1 MIPVFLLT
9 IVATIYNQTDTLI
22 LGLIDQSKRAVG
34 SYAVGVRGIEIV
46 ITILTS
52 LSAVFIPHASHAF
65 KNNDVQK
72 FKSIN
77 EYSVNITFFIAM
89 PAVAMMIILAP
100 NIVNFIVFDNVYW
113 DNASIKNAILAT
125 SILASLMF
133 TFSVSENIYQQ
144 VLIPIKKERYYLFA
158 MITGVILN
166 ISLSPKPSALVK
178 WVKL

>member
-1 MIPVFLLT
+1 M
-9 IVATIYNQTDTLI
+9 
-22 LGLIDQSKRAVG
+22 
-34 SYAVGVRGIEIV
+34 
-46 ITILTS
+46 
-52 LSAVFIPHASHAF
+52 
-65 KNNDVQK
+65 

-77 EYSVNITFFIAM
+77 EYSVNITFFIAI

-158 MITGVILN
+158 IIVGVILN
-166 ISLSPKPSALVK
+166 ISYLLFLV
-178 WVKL
+178 